1 MRLVA
6 RGVTYRYPR
15 SAQPVLKGIDF
26 DIPSG
31 HSAAII
37 GPSGSGKTTL
47 LSLIGHLLATQGGT
61 VEAFAPDG
69 TAHSPH
75 EVTSWVFQTISL
87 LPDRTATDNVA
98 IGAYSDGADRNAART
113 RAGDYLDMVG
123 LTPQADEPAR
133 TLSGGEAQR
142 VAIARALAS
151 HRPVILA
158 DEPTGQLDAKTSAVV
173 LDAMIGSHGERT
185 VLVVTHDPEVADR
198 CDLVLE
204 LQNGQV
210 HELREGVKGR
220 LSIAQAGSSKTTRR
234 EIGTPRRS
242 KNTTEKTKGAS
253 KRPSSGKPR
262 GGVS

>member
-6 RGVTYRYPR
+6 QGVTFSYPR
-15 SAQPVLKGIDF
+15 SPEPVLKGVDF

-47 LSLIGHLLATQGGT
+47 LSLIGRLLSMQEGT
-61 VEAFAPDG
+61 VRALAPDG
-69 TAHSPH
+69 TARPPH
-75 EVTSWVFQTISL
+75 EVASWVFQTISL
-87 LPDRTATDNVA
+87 LPDRTAADNVA
-98 IGAYSDGADRNAART
+98 VGAYSDGSSREEARA
-113 RAGDYLDMVG
+113 RAGDYLGMVG
-123 LTPQADEPAR
+123 LTPQADTPAR
-133 TLSGGEAQR
+133 ILSGGEAQR

-158 DEPTGQLDAKTSAVV
+158 DEPTGQLDAKTSASV

-204 LQNGQV
+204 LRDGQV
-210 HELREGVKGR
+210 HELRAGANGR
-220 LSIAQAGSSKTTRR
+220 LSVARAGR
-234 EIGTPRRS
+234 P
-242 KNTTEKTKGAS
+242 KGARGKTGAARRPKATA
-253 KRPSSGKPR
+253 KRPTRAKSKKGTS
-262 GGVS
+262 